1 MAVVEYST
9 MRRVGLAAVLAMT
22 LAGCVTPVVLEN
34 PTTRERVNC
43 TLEAER
49 LAYAAPNP
57 STGTDVPWSQR
68 ASPTLKAFDI
78 EQQCAGSLLNA
89 GFVCL
94 SGCTTPP
101 R

>member
-1 MAVVEYST
+1 MAVVEYT
-9 MRRVGLAAVLAMT
+9 AMRHVGLAVVLAAVLG
-22 LAGCVTPVVLEN
+22 GCVTPVVFEN
-34 PTTRERVNC
+34 PATSERVNC

-57 STGTDVPWSQR
+57 SPGTDVPRSR
-68 ASPTLKAFDI
+68 SVPTLTAFDL
-78 EQQCAGSLLNA
+78 EQQCSGTLESA

-94 SGCTTPP
+94 SGCRNAP

>member
-1 MAVVEYST
+1 MAVVEYT
-9 MRRVGLAAVLAMT
+9 AMRHVGLALVLAAI

-34 PTTRERVNC
+34 PATSERVNC

-57 STGTDVPWSQR
+57 GPGTDVPR
-68 ASPTLKAFDI
+68 ARLVPTLTAFDL
-78 EQQCAGSLLNA
+78 EQQCAGALENA

-94 SGCTTPP
+94 SGCRTSP